1 MNDCLNS
8 ESMANVNGVVHTLQ
22 RHRDILRDYS
32 HEYEKTKRNILSF
45 KEREKLLA
53 SSSFRTNESNLN
65 NRRSDS
71 ANSNGSNSTS
81 LYMKEYDHLKS
92 SHNLIDQQ
100 LEYEALKLNYYFLN
114 KFIN

>member
-1 MNDCLNS
+1 
-8 ESMANVNGVVHTLQ
+8 MANVNGVVHTLQ

-100 LEYEALKLNYYFLN
+100 LE
-114 KFIN
+114 